1 MQKTYMC
8 SLINNHKAK
17 ISLRTT
23 EEIDHH
29 YHQNMLFP
37 HTEPMSPS
45 LIIISFLTPE
55 TRTLLTFVRG
65 IFFIFLTAT
74 YAGLHNIICK
84 AWSTFEICL
93 MESGSYVLFWVLLL
107 RLIWNFRG
115 ILHRSPAFPL
125 CVLLPSLAICP
136 ENFSCLDLPRL
147 LSLSPELRE
156 SLS

>member
-1 MQKTYMC
+1 MYGLGDNKIQSILMQKTYMC

-93 MESGSYVLFWVLLL
+93 MESGSYVLFWVLLF
-107 RLIWNFRG
+107 WYN
-115 ILHRSPAFPL
+115 ILFARFIVMH
-125 CVLLPSLAICP
+125 
-136 ENFSCLDLPRL
+136 
-147 LSLSPELRE
+147 
-156 SLS
+156 